1 MKLRSKEQDLEATTF
16 QKDELLLKV
25 SNLEE
30 KVNGYKHKLLA
41 LEKKVTEQESEKD
54 FLFGKEVT
62 PTHKMRHLENSIKSL
77 DQQVKDIERALEES
91 EQRCSVLARER
102 QEWAHKK
109 AQEMFEETFK
119 VLSITM
125 STSIEKL
132 LNKASEDVDDPQS
145 EFEIVPK
152 DDENYANISLR

>member
-62 PTHKMRHLENSIKSL
+62 QTHKMRHLENTIKSL
-77 DQQVKDIERALEES
+77 DQQVKDMEKALEES
-91 EQRCSVLARER
+91 EQRCSALARER

-109 AQEMFEETFK
+109 A
-119 VLSITM
+119 
-125 STSIEKL
+125 
-132 LNKASEDVDDPQS
+132 
-145 EFEIVPK
+145 
-152 DDENYANISLR
+152 